1 MIALGVLAG
10 VALGAAI
17 SFLVFYAVFFSA
29 RKNEAALRAQIVE
42 DVRRLLDSRGERPT
56 ESGARRGPVG

>member
-10 VALGAAI
+10 TALGAAI

-29 RKNEAALRAQIVE
+29 RKNEEALRAQIVE
-42 DVRRLLDSRGERPT
+42 DVRRLLESRGLSER
-56 ESGARRGPVG
+56 ESGARRGGDD